1 MDKKR
6 NESLVIPEWIQKDE
20 WYTPREIIE
29 SVGHF
34 DLDPCAPMIPLFHTA
49 DRMYNREEDGLSK
62 PWTGRVWLNP
72 PYSQP
77 LLDNFMARMAEHNN
91 GIALLFNRCDSR
103 MFREYVLERATAIRF
118 LYQRIKFH
126 YPSGRRGTHH
136 AAAISWWP
144 MANRTHVSYGNANCR
159 DEWSS
164 LTRWTICK
172 FLT

>member
-77 LLDNFMARMAEHNN
+77 LLDNFMARMADHNN

-126 YPSGRRGTHH
+126 YPSGRRGNSPRCGNIMV
-136 AAAISWWP
+136 A
-144 MANRTHVSYGNANCR
+144 YGEQNARILRECQLPGRMVFIDQVDN
-159 DEWSS
+159 
-164 LTRWTICK
+164 L
-172 FLT
+172 